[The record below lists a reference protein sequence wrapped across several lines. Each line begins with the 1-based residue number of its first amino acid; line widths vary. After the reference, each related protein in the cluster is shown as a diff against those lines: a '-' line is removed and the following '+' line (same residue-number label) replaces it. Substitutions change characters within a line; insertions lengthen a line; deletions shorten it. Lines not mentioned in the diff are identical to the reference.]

1 MPGPRPPAAVWGEGE
16 CTPPRPG
23 PRELNPPAAPHLP
36 VLSGRVASPTPPTP
50 RPGRLGKSGGGVS
63 RVPLLSREPLRSLQ
77 SPPKSWRA
85 PHPPELPFPVR
96 PRGRAPPRPAGTTPL
111 PWDPVPRAPPGL
123 SEAERSE
130 GGLSEPRPSPHSR
143 GRLGGSCPA
152 GGRVALCAGSLPRPP
167 PRGAP
172 GPVLRP
178 GVPSPGDQLGGG
190 LVSGAAEMGSGE
202 TGGDFPFQTR
212 QPRVLLPRTSRG
224 SPAAAIKMRFKVPP
238 GPVGINSHPTRVG
251 YSTKNNYVRW
261 GRSWECQAVSQ
272 PGSPLGRARG

>member
-36 VLSGRVASPTPPTP
+36 VLSERVASPTPPHPETRPTWETWWGSLTGPASLPRTPSGHCRAPQSLGGLPTPLSCPSQSVLRAERRPAPPAP
-50 RPGRLGKSGGGVS
+50 RPSPGIPSPGR
-63 RVPLLSREPLRSLQ
+63 
-77 SPPKSWRA
+77 
-85 PHPPELPFPVR
+85 H
-96 PRGRAPPRPAGTTPL
+96 
-111 PWDPVPRAPPGL
+111 PGL

-143 GRLGGSCPA
+143 GRLGGSCPD

-178 GVPSPGDQLGGG
+178 GVPSP
-190 LVSGAAEMGSGE
+190 E
-202 TGGDFPFQTR
+202 T
-212 QPRVLLPRTSRG
+212 S
-224 SPAAAIKMRFKVPP
+224 
-238 GPVGINSHPTRVG
+238 
-251 YSTKNNYVRW
+251 
-261 GRSWECQAVSQ
+261 
-272 PGSPLGRARG
+272 